1 MKLAFA
7 SVFLLLFSVSLQV
20 SAESWVGSKHCE
32 PSLNACLKKKG
43 GSTQCGVEYEKCL
56 KTSGGVLERS
66 DGSMTQRY
74 HPDNPQFKICQKK
87 GLIIGTKAFD
97 ACMNGAGDTQTAST
111 NPTPRS
117 TTPAMTPMSSP
128 VSNPIV
134 VPTEP
139 PIDTAAAS
147 ACQAEFGQV
156 YQKCEAESQVAVS
169 TCDSNNDE
177 EMTSFGNSA
186 AELALRVGQAAAITA
201 TCTEMIQVSQGA
213 NRTVAAYRERCKSA
227 QTSCF
232 NSCSQ
237 VTTFIAEK
245 AKICFPHLSNEE
257 ANAAMTQ
264 YQSVVST
271 NTRTC
276 ESLDTKIAQAGKA
289 IEEYGNVLIR
299 STNCRAESH
308 GGEDSARLAEL
319 KMAAAS
325 SVDCADP
332 NNATNRVCVCQNN
345 PQDRMCTMAEQKAR
359 GESSMAS
366 ASGDSSSR
374 VPAQSS
380 GGPSGDLFG
389 TPSITPGTPNAG
401 GLGTVAEGRQG
412 GEAFGG
418 SGGGSGSASAGKGET
433 TSADGREHGVLGGFY
448 GGGSGGGSYGSYAG
462 AGTGSAAQ
470 GGAQRIGGATSA
482 SSGELQKFLP
492 GGQNGR
498 RYPNGASGPD
508 GITGPHSN
516 IWLKIQNRYQNES
529 ASLLP

>member
-7 SVFLLLFSVSLQV
+7 SVFLLFFSVSLQV
-20 SAESWVGSKHCE
+20 SAESWVGSKHCQ

-43 GSTQCGVEYEKCL
+43 GSTECGVEYEKCL

-97 ACMNGAGDTQTAST
+97 ACMNGAGNTQTAST

-128 VSNPIV
+128 VSNPID

-186 AELALRVGQAAAITA
+186 AEMALRVGQAAAITA
-201 TCTEMIQVSQGA
+201 NCTEMIRVSQGA

-257 ANAAMTQ
+257 AAAAMTQ

-276 ESLDTKIAQAGKA
+276 ESLDTKIAEAGKA
-289 IEEYGNVLIR
+289 IQEYGDVLVG
-299 STNCRAESH
+299 STNCRADTY
-308 GGEDSARLAEL
+308 GGEDAGRLENL

-332 NNATNRVCVCQNN
+332 NNATNRVCVCQKN
-345 PQDRMCTMAEQKAR
+345 PQDRTCTLSEQRA
-359 GESSMAS
+359 GESVAAS
-366 ASGDSSSR
+366 SSDPSSRNPAQASG
-374 VPAQSS
+374 
-380 GGPSGDLFG
+380 GLNGDMFG
-389 TPSITPGTPNAG
+389 TPSITPGKPNSG
-401 GLGTVAEGRQG
+401 EPGTVAEGRQG

-418 SGGGSGSASAGKGET
+418 SGGSSGSASAGKGET
-433 TSADGREHGVLGGFY
+433 ASADGKEHGVLGGFY

-462 AGTGSAAQ
+462 TGTGAAAQ
-470 GGAQRIGGATSA
+470 AGAQRIGGAASA

-529 ASLLP
+529 TSLLP

>member
-7 SVFLLLFSVSLQV
+7 SLFLVSFCISLQV
-20 SAESWVGSKHCE
+20 SAESWVGSRHCQ

-43 GSTQCGVEYEKCL
+43 GSTECGVEYEKCL

-74 HPDNPQFKICQKK
+74 HPDNSQFKICQKK

-97 ACMNGAGDTQTAST
+97 ACMNGAGNTQTTST

-128 VSNPIV
+128 VSTPLD

-147 ACQAEFGQV
+147 ACQAEFGQI

-186 AELALRVGQAAAITA
+186 ADLALRVGQQAAAITA
-201 TCTEMIQVSQGA
+201 SCTQMAQVTQGA
-213 NRTVAAYRERCKSA
+213 NRTVTAYRERCKSA

-276 ESLDTKIAQAGKA
+276 EALDTKIEQAKSA
-289 IEEYGNVLIR
+289 ISEYTLTLANATGCREESY
-299 STNCRAESH
+299 
-308 GGEDSARLAEL
+308 GGEDSARLSEL

-325 SVDCADP
+325 SVDC
-332 NNATNRVCVCQNN
+332 QKN
-345 PQDRMCTMAEQKAR
+345 PQDRTCTLSEQRA
-359 GESSMAS
+359 GDSVAS
-366 ASGDSSSR
+366 AGGADSSSR
-374 VPAQSS
+374 SPAQAR
-380 GGPSGDLFG
+380 GGVNGDLFG
-389 TPSITPGTPNAG
+389 TPAITPGNPNSGAP
-401 GLGTVAEGRQG
+401 GTAAEGRQG

-418 SGGGSGSASAGKGET
+418 SGGGSGSASGRTGET
-433 TSADGREHGVLGGFY
+433 ASADGKEHGVLGGFY
-448 GGGSGGGSYGSYAG
+448 GGGGGGGSYGSYAG
-462 AGTGSAAQ
+462 TGTGAAAQ
-470 GGAQRIGGATSA
+470 GGAQRVGGATSA

-529 ASLLP
+529 AGLLP